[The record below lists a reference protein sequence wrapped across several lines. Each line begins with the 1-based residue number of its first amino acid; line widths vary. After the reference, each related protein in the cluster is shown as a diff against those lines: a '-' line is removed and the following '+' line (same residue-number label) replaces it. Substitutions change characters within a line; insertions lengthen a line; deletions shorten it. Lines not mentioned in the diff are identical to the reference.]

1 MEEVNK
7 KKITKSHSYNENFP
21 FTQKDIIFLKP
32 ETEESKLNR
41 SILKRQKRA
50 SNKKVLFNL
59 NKFKIKNFQNKNTQS
74 KPNAND
80 SLLKTNNTKNQTDL
94 IEGLKKSTENK
105 NLNSNN
111 DITNNNMISM
121 NNKTLYKNKSQESL
135 YTALKPKYNYP
146 DNPPESK
153 KDQEENILDLN
164 LVQELNNAMNPKISG
179 EVNSNILNLNEPYND
194 IQFNENN
201 LESLDNIENIENN
214 TINAKEPNPFQ
225 NTNTISKKA
234 SQTLPKLFNSTKRR
248 KRDKIWTFLMK
259 SRKEKTSANDIII
272 HYLKENERD
281 NSKNIPFNNFKKY
294 LDKNDYKKFNYG
306 LDKIYGNSQTFLR
319 RLEEIKKNNI
329 IAFKKDFNIENYQS
343 TLLKILKKRVSQKS
357 YINLQ
362 TSYRLFNERNYGML
376 IPRGRYINLAEK
388 LKDFLSKDIYE
399 KMKRTDRNYLLYL
412 EKKEEQKH
420 KLEVENENRITFY
433 KKLNKTLRTFDKKM
447 RREKSY

>member
-7 KKITKSHSYNENFP
+7 KKIIKSHSYNENFP

-74 KPNAND
+74 IQNAND

-111 DITNNNMISM
+111 DITNNNMVST

-248 KRDKIWTFLMK
+248 KRDKMWAFLMK
-259 SRKEKTSANDIII
+259 
-272 HYLKENERD
+272 
-281 NSKNIPFNNFKKY
+281 
-294 LDKNDYKKFNYG
+294 
-306 LDKIYGNSQTFLR
+306 
-319 RLEEIKKNNI
+319 
-329 IAFKKDFNIENYQS
+329 
-343 TLLKILKKRVSQKS
+343 
-357 YINLQ
+357 
-362 TSYRLFNERNYGML
+362 
-376 IPRGRYINLAEK
+376 
-388 LKDFLSKDIYE
+388 
-399 KMKRTDRNYLLYL
+399 
-412 EKKEEQKH
+412 
-420 KLEVENENRITFY
+420 
-433 KKLNKTLRTFDKKM
+433 
-447 RREKSY
+447 

>member
-1 MEEVNK
+1 MEEINK

-21 FTQKDIIFLKP
+21 LNQKDIIFLKP
-32 ETEESKLNR
+32 ETDENKLNR
-41 SILKRQKRA
+41 SILKRTKRGG
-50 SNKKVLFNL
+50 NKKVLFNL
-59 NKFKIKNFQNKNTQS
+59 NKFKLKNFQNKNTHAIS
-74 KPNAND
+74 NAND

-94 IEGLKKSTENK
+94 VENLKKSTENK
-105 NLNSNN
+105 ILNSNN
-111 DITNNNMISM
+111 DITNNYVIST
-121 NNKTLYKNKSQESL
+121 NNKILYKNQSQENL
-135 YTALKPKYNYP
+135 YNALKPKYNYP
-146 DNPPESK
+146 NNPPEIK
-153 KDQEENILDLN
+153 DDQEENIFNLN
-164 LVQELNNAMNPKISG
+164 LVQELNNVINPKISG
-179 EVNSNILNLNEPYND
+179 DISSNVLNLNIPDN
-194 IQFNENN
+194 NENN
-201 LESLDNIENIENN
+201 LDSIENMDNIENN
-214 TINAKEPNPFQ
+214 TININQQNPFQ
-225 NTNTISKKA
+225 NTISKKA

-248 KRDKIWTFLMK
+248 KRDKMWAFLMK

-294 LDKNDYKKFNYG
+294 LDKIDYKKFNYG

-329 IAFKKDFNIENYQS
+329 IAFKKDFNIENYQG

-357 YINLQ
+357 YIKLQ
-362 TSYRLFNERNYGML
+362 ASYRLFNERNYGML

-412 EKKEEQKH
+412 EKKEEQKR
-420 KLEVENENRITFY
+420 KIEVENENRTTFY
-433 KKLNKTLRTFDKKM
+433 KKLNKTLRIFDKKM

>member
-1 MEEVNK
+1 
-7 KKITKSHSYNENFP
+7 
-21 FTQKDIIFLKP
+21 
-32 ETEESKLNR
+32 
-41 SILKRQKRA
+41 
-50 SNKKVLFNL
+50 
-59 NKFKIKNFQNKNTQS
+59 
-74 KPNAND
+74 
-80 SLLKTNNTKNQTDL
+80 L

-111 DITNNNMISM
+111 DITNNNMIST

-214 TINAKEPNPFQ
+214 IINAKEPNPFQ

-248 KRDKIWTFLMK
+248 KRDKMWTFLMK

-412 EKKEEQKH
+412 EKKGEQKR
-420 KLEVENENRITFY
+420 KIEVENENRTTFY
-433 KKLNKTLRTFDKKM
+433 KKLNKTLRIFDKKM